1 MAWDGTDD
9 RGRKVTQGVY
19 HVCVEYAREHGPYE
33 LFREK
38 VELLDK
44 PFQKAYTLKGEL
56 KEVVLDYRKK
66 A

>member
-1 MAWDGTDD
+1 M
-9 RGRKVTQGVY
+9 
-19 HVCVEYAREHGPYE
+19 EYAREHGPYE